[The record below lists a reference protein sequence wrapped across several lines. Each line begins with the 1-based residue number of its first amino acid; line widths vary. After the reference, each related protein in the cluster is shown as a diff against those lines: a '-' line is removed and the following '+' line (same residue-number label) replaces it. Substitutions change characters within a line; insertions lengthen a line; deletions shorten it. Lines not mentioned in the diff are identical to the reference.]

1 MYIYICVCVCVYIY
15 IFVCAY
21 IYMNI
26 YTYAH
31 TYTYTYI
38 YIYIFYALMYTYTYI
53 YSVPRSGPL
62 YLQPIAFVVSFNL
75 NLQSQSYWSLFNGTY
90 KKRPTALDYRLRF
103 ENLEMTPQM
112 R

>member
-1 MYIYICVCVCVYIY
+1 MCVCVCVFKYLRIY
-15 IFVCAY
+15 
-21 IYMNI
+21 I
-26 YTYAH
+26 YTYIH
-31 TYTYTYI
+31 IYTCPHSQ
-38 YIYIFYALMYTYTYI
+38 IYIFYALMYTYTYI

-90 KKRPTALDYRLRF
+90 KKRPTALDYGLRF
-103 ENLEMTPQM
+103 ENAEMTPQM